1 MKKVI
6 MIKYG
11 EIYLKGNNRSFFE
24 SMLLKNIKYALFG
37 LKADAK
43 RVRTRYFVENY
54 DEDMEDEIIERLQK
68 VFGIHSFSKAVEI
81 DTTRDNI
88 VDFCSSIRIEN
99 CTFKVETNRADKS
112 FELSSM
118 QTNCLIGEVILN
130 NNPTVKVD
138 VHNPDIT
145 IFIDIRENKKTY
157 IFYHNIMGAGGM
169 PVGSSADGLVLLSG
183 GIDSPVA
190 CHQIAKRGMHL
201 TGLHFAS
208 YPYTS
213 EQAKE
218 KVVKLAQIIK
228 PYTHMKKL
236 FVVSFTEI
244 QENIH
249 KYCKDEYMITLMRRF
264 MMRIAERLAN
274 HVGAKA
280 IVTGENLGQ
289 VASQTVESITSSNSV
304 LEVMPVFRPL
314 IAMDKEEIV
323 SIAKKIG
330 TFETSILPYEDCC
343 TVFLPKYPLIKPNLK
358 KVLEEES
365 KLDVE
370 RLIENALN
378 KIEEI
383 KIWYILIL

>member
-11 EIYLKGNNRSFFE
+11 EIYLKGNNRGFFE
-24 SMLLKNIKYALFG
+24 SLLLKNIKYALYG
-37 LKADAK
+37 MQATAK
-43 RVRTRYFVENY
+43 RVRTRYFVENF
-54 DEDMEDEIIERLQK
+54 EESQEDEIVEKLKK
-68 VFGIHSFSKAVEI
+68 VFGIHSISKAVEI
-81 DTTRDNI
+81 DTTKDEI
-88 VDFCSSIRIEN
+88 IDFCSKIRLEN
-99 CTFKVETNRADKS
+99 CTFKVDTNRADKN

-118 QTNCLIGEVILN
+118 QLNCLLGEIILN
-130 NNPTVKVD
+130 NNPTAKVD
-138 VHNPDIT
+138 VHKPDVT
-145 IFIDIRENKKTY
+145 IFVDIRENKKTY
-157 IFYHNIMGAGGM
+157 IYYKDILGAGGM

-190 CHQIAKRGMHL
+190 CYQIAKRGMHL

-218 KVVKLAQIIK
+218 KVVKLAKITK

-236 FVVSFTEI
+236 LVVSFTEI
-244 QENIH
+244 QEHIH
-249 KYCKDEYMITLMRRF
+249 KYCRDEYMITLMRRF

-274 HVGAKA
+274 QVGAKA

-314 IAMDKEEIV
+314 IAMDKEEIIDI
-323 SIAKKIG
+323 SKKIG

-370 RLIENALN
+370 NLIKNALN
-378 KIEEI
+378 KVEEI
-383 KIWYILIL
+383 KI

>member
-11 EIYLKGNNRSFFE
+11 EIYLKGNNRNFFE

-37 LKADAK
+37 IKADAK

-54 DEDMEDEIIERLQK
+54 DEEREDEIVQRLQK

-81 DTTRDNI
+81 DTTQDNI
-88 VDFCSSIRIEN
+88 VDFCSGIRLQN

-138 VHNPDIT
+138 VHKPDVT

-157 IFYHNIMGAGGM
+157 VFYQNIMGAGGM

-249 KYCKDEYMITLMRRF
+249 KCCKDEYMITLMRRF

-274 HVGAKA
+274 MVGAKA

-370 RLIENALN
+370 KLIQNALN
-378 KIEEI
+378 NIEEI
-383 KIWYILIL
+383 KI

>member
-1 MKKVI
+1 

-11 EIYLKGNNRSFFE
+11 EIYLKGNNRGFFE
-24 SMLLKNIKYALFG
+24 SLLLKNIRYALFKM
-37 LKADAK
+37 KADAK

-54 DEDMEDEIIERLQK
+54 DEKDENKIVEKLLT
-68 VFGIHSFSKAVEI
+68 VFGIHSISRAVEI
-81 DTTRDNI
+81 ETNKQSI
-88 VDFCSSIRIEN
+88 LDFCSTIKLEN
-99 CTFKVETNRADKS
+99 TTFKVDTNRADKT

-118 QTNCLIGEVILN
+118 QTNCLIGDLLLQK
-130 NNPTVKVD
+130 NPTAKVD
-138 VHNPDIT
+138 VHNPQKT
-145 IFIDIRENKKTY
+145 IFVDIRENGKTY
-157 IFYHNIMGAGGM
+157 IYYENIKGAGGM
-169 PVGSSADGLVLLSG
+169 PVGSSADGIALLSG

-190 CHQIAKRGMHL
+190 CYKIAKRGMHL

-213 EQAKE
+213 EQAKQ
-218 KVVKLAQIIK
+218 KVVELARIIK

-249 KYCKDEYMITLMRRF
+249 KHCKDEYMITLMRRF
-264 MMRIAERLAN
+264 MMRIAERVAN
-274 HVGAKA
+274 QIGAKA
-280 IVTGENLGQ
+280 IVTGEDLGQ

-304 LEVMPVFRPL
+304 TELLPIFRPL

-323 SIAKKIG
+323 EISKQIG
-330 TFETSILPYEDCC
+330 TYNTSILPYEDCC

-358 KVLEEES
+358 KVEEEES

-370 RLIENALN
+370 LLIENAI
-378 KIEEI
+378 KSIEEI
-383 KIWYILIL
+383 DI

>member
-54 DEDMEDEIIERLQK
+54 DEDVEDEIVERLQK

-99 CTFKVETNRADKS
+99 CTFKVETNRADKT

-157 IFYHNIMGAGGM
+157 IFYQNIMGAGGM

-249 KYCKDEYMITLMRRF
+249 KCCKDEYMITLMRRF

-383 KIWYILIL
+383 KI

>member
-1 MKKVI
+1 MKHVI

-24 SMLLKNIKYALFG
+24 NLLLKNIKYALFG
-37 LKADAK
+37 LNFDAK

-54 DEDMEDEIIERLQK
+54 DEKDEDEIVSRLLK
-68 VFGIHSFSKAVEI
+68 VFGIHSISRAVEV
-81 DTTRDNI
+81 DTSKENI
-88 VDFCSSIRIEN
+88 MDFCADIRLVN
-99 CTFKVETNRADKS
+99 CTFKVDTNRADKI

-118 QTNCLIGEVILN
+118 QTNCLIGEIVLN
-130 NNPTVKVD
+130 NNKTAKVD
-138 VHNPDIT
+138 VHNPDVT
-145 IFIDIRENKKTY
+145 IYIDIRENKKTY
-157 IFYHNIMGAGGM
+157 IFYENILGAGGM
-169 PVGSSADGLVLLSG
+169 PVGSSADGLALLSG

-190 CHQIAKRGMHL
+190 CYQIAKRGMHL
-201 TGLHFAS
+201 AGLHFAS

-213 EQAKE
+213 EQAKQ
-218 KVVKLAQIIK
+218 KVVKLAKLTK

-244 QENIH
+244 QEHIH
-249 KYCKDEYMITLMRRF
+249 KCCKDEYMITLMRRF
-264 MMRIAERLAN
+264 MMRIAERLAGQI
-274 HVGAKA
+274 GAKA

-358 KVLEEES
+358 KVLEEEN

-370 RLIENALN
+370 NLIQNALN
-378 KIEEI
+378 CVEEI
-383 KIWYILIL
+383 RI

>member
-24 SMLLKNIKYALFG
+24 SMLLKNIRYALY
-37 LKADAK
+37 KIPATAK
-43 RVRTRYFVENY
+43 RVRTRYFVEDY
-54 DEDMEDEIIERLQK
+54 DEKDEDLIVKKLLT
-68 VFGIHSFSKAVEI
+68 VFGIHSISKAVEI
-81 DTTRDNI
+81 ETNKQSI
-88 VDFCSSIRIEN
+88 LDFCENIKIEN
-99 CTFKVETNRADKS
+99 STFKVDTNRADKT

-118 QTNCLIGEVILN
+118 QTNCLIGDVLFQK
-130 NNPTVKVD
+130 NPTAKVD
-138 VHNPDIT
+138 VHNPQKT
-145 IFIDIRENKKTY
+145 IYVDIRENGKTY
-157 IFYHNIMGAGGM
+157 IYYENIKGAGGM
-169 PVGSSADGLVLLSG
+169 PVGSSADGLALLSG

-190 CHQIAKRGMHL
+190 CYKIAKRGMHL

-208 YPYTS
+208 FPYTS
-213 EQAKE
+213 EKAKQ
-218 KVVKLAQIIK
+218 KVVELAKIIK

-236 FVVSFTEI
+236 YVVSFTEI

-249 KYCKDEYMITLMRRF
+249 KHCKDEYMITLMRRF

-274 HVGAKA
+274 KIDAKA
-280 IVTGENLGQ
+280 IVTGEDLGQ

-304 LEVMPVFRPL
+304 TELLPIFRPL

-323 SIAKKIG
+323 EISKQIG
-330 TFETSILPYEDCC
+330 TYNTSILPYEDCC

-358 KVLEEES
+358 KVQEEEA

-370 RLIENALN
+370 LLIENAMKN
-378 KIEEI
+378 IEEI
-383 KIWYILIL
+383 NIDSF